1 MKTKPINQNNVNII
15 TLGCSKNLVDSEQ
28 IASQL
33 SSNNFNV
40 DFENTKLKNQITIIN
55 TCGFIESAKQQSLN
69 TILQY
74 AQLKSDN
81 KIKKL
86 IVTGCLSQ
94 RYKDELKQEI
104 PEVDHWYG
112 TLDLPL
118 LLKDLNINYQKELLN
133 RRLLSTPK
141 HYAYLKISEGC
152 NRTCSF
158 CAIPL
163 MRGGHISKPIE
174 TIIQEAKFLVSQ
186 GVKEIMLIAQE
197 LTYYGLDLYKK
208 RALATLLEKLVTI
221 DGLIWI
227 RLHYAY
233 PQNFPLDILEIMQQ
247 EPKICK
253 YLDIPLQHASNSML
267 KSMQR
272 QITQNDI
279 KHLITKI
286 KTKIPN
292 ITLRSTFIVG
302 FPNETNQDFN
312 ELKSFIQE
320 IKFDRLG
327 VFTYSHE
334 ENTKAYQLKDTTPES
349 LKQGRRDDIMQ
360 IQNNISYQKNLE
372 KINKEFLVIIDSKE
386 AGRYIGRSEADSVDV
401 DNEVIVNSAKKL
413 EIGQFYKVKIT
424 KAFDYDIEG
433 EVM

>member
-334 ENTKAYQLKDTTPES
+334 ENTKA
-349 LKQGRRDDIMQ
+349 
-360 IQNNISYQKNLE
+360 
-372 KINKEFLVIIDSKE
+372 
-386 AGRYIGRSEADSVDV
+386 
-401 DNEVIVNSAKKL
+401 
-413 EIGQFYKVKIT
+413 
-424 KAFDYDIEG
+424 
-433 EVM
+433 